1 LEDGTASTARTMG
14 SQFPISTL
22 ITETASA
29 GEVPGLFQSPE
40 DNDGSDMYI
49 TPPHVALK
57 DEDDALD
64 AMVTDTRRKSTEKA
78 MLDATLTNLRS
89 KLSDIEKDNWMY
101 EKPRYTYS

>member
-1 LEDGTASTARTMG
+1 MG
-14 SQFPISTL
+14 SPFPISSS
-22 ITETASA
+22 ITETAAA
-29 GEVPGLFQSPE
+29 GESPGLFQSPE
-40 DNDGSDMYI
+40 DNNDSDMFI
-49 TPPHVALK
+49 TPPHMAVK